1 LCGHNFPFSSTFE
14 PSVRPHQAAH
24 DLPFF
29 LYANSVFAAADQGHV
44 VAKEPNLGVVK
55 AAVAFFRGR
64 VVLYSLSFIVGRA
77 SRSGALKI
85 VSEERFGNPFLFLLA
100 AILRLGTFHFDHSLG
115 NGIVL

>member
-44 VAKEPNLGVVK
+44 VAKEPNPGVVK

-85 VSEERFGNPFLFLLA
+85 VSEKRFRNPFLLLLA
-100 AILRLGTFHFDHSLG
+100 AIMRLGTLRFDHPLS
-115 NGIVL
+115 NVVVI